1 MFGLVPFMFNNPA
14 NREENTFPSVFDVFN
29 EPFFQNAFAPMQNM
43 NGFKVDVKDTGD
55 SYELTAELPGTKK
68 EDIQLDYQ
76 NDYLTIKAVMN
87 KEQNNSDEAHNYIC
101 KERYYGTVQRSFYV
115 GQIDKA
121 NAKAEYTDGVLKIT
135 LPKLNNVS
143 SSSQIDID

>member
-1 MFGLVPFMFNNPA
+1 MFGLVPFMFNNPM
-14 NREENTFPSVFDVFN
+14 NKEENKFPSVFDMFN

-43 NGFKVDVKDTGD
+43 NTFKVDVKDNGD

-87 KEQNNSDEAHNYIC
+87 KKTDNSDEQQNYIC
-101 KERYYGTVQRSFYV
+101 KERYYGTMQRSFYV

-121 NAKAEYTDGVLKIT
+121 NAKAEYTDGVLKIL
-135 LPKLNNVS
+135 LPKTTIT
-143 SSSQIDID
+143 SSSQITID

>member
-1 MFGLVPFMFNNPA
+1 MFGLVPFMFNNPM
-14 NREENTFPSVFDVFN
+14 NKEENKFPSVFDMFN

-43 NGFKVDVKDTGD
+43 NTFKVDVKDNGD

-87 KEQNNSDEAHNYIC
+87 KETDNSDEQQNYIC
-101 KERYYGTVQRSFYV
+101 KECYYGTMQRSFYV

-121 NAKAEYTDGVLKIT
+121 NAKAEYTDGVLKIL
-135 LPKLNNVS
+135 LPKTTIT
-143 SSSQIDID
+143 SSSQITID

>member
-29 EPFFQNAFAPMQNM
+29 EAFFQNAFAPMQNM

>member
-1 MFGLVPFMFNNPA
+1 MFGLVPFMFNNPM
-14 NREENTFPSVFDVFN
+14 NKEENKFPSVFDMFN

-43 NGFKVDVKDTGD
+43 NTFKVDVKDNGD

-87 KEQNNSDEAHNYIC
+87 KETDTSDEQQNYIC
-101 KERYYGTVQRSFYV
+101 KERYYGTMQRRFYV

-121 NAKAEYTDGVLKIT
+121 NAKAEYTDGVLKIL
-135 LPKLNNVS
+135 LPKTTIT
-143 SSSQIDID
+143 SSSQITID

>member
-1 MFGLVPFMFNNPA
+1 MFGLVPFMFNNPM
-14 NREENTFPSVFDVFN
+14 NKEENKFPSVFDMFN

-43 NGFKVDVKDTGD
+43 NTFKVDVKDNGD

-87 KEQNNSDEAHNYIC
+87 KETDNSDEQQNDIC
-101 KERYYGTVQRSFYV
+101 KERYYGTMQRSFYV

-121 NAKAEYTDGVLKIT
+121 NAKAEYTDGVLKIL
-135 LPKLNNVS
+135 LPKTTIT
-143 SSSQIDID
+143 SSSQITID

>member
-29 EPFFQNAFAPMQNM
+29 KPFFQNAFAPMQNM